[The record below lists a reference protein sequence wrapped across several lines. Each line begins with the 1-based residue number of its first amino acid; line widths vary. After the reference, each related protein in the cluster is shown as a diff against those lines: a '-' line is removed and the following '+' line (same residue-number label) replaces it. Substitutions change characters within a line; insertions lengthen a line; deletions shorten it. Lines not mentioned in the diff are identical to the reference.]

1 MVTYYFFVTSEQTW
15 GFSPF
20 MLIYLRQYEKGLPLR
35 LPYRLSKV
43 KLDVAIKPI
52 PIIPI
57 TVAMPVVFSPRIS
70 PLNIKKALANART
83 SPVMNS
89 GRNVFLLLGCFNF
102 PRLRNAIK
110 ATATNMRTIAMIMI
124 GGPSLISNLCRL

>member
-1 MVTYYFFVTSEQTW
+1 
-15 GFSPF
+15 

-124 GGPSLISNLCRL
+124 GGPSLISNTCRL

>member
-1 MVTYYFFVTSEQTW
+1 
-15 GFSPF
+15 
-20 MLIYLRQYEKGLPLR
+20 
-35 LPYRLSKV
+35 V

-52 PIIPI
+52 PMIPI

-89 GRNVFLLLGCFNF
+89 GRNVFYYWAALTSPDYVMQSKLL
-102 PRLRNAIK
+102 P
-110 ATATNMRTIAMIMI
+110 
-124 GGPSLISNLCRL
+124 LI